1 MPHLV
6 SLINK
11 PLNVLMAGYNQFGE
25 VLNVG
30 SEGGVLPDLEVSFV
44 LWIEQVADSLAV
56 NLHVADLDIEGENR
70 GGLVPDAGEEL
81 LTQPRNDSHFLTKAH
96 HGVTLAGASLSVR
109 EEAGVVALKRMIQ
122 HLLPN
127 IIVNHLLRGKVA
139 VTLVKGP
146 VRVVE
151 GEWILLALHR
161 ENERESKTA
170 IFQEGWEGGGLKG
183 RRTKGPQLKRR
194 RGEGEGEEECGNPK
208 SKKDKKN
215 WQARH
220 LWTASDDGLL
230 LPDLNCN
237 LAVLLDFPVVEG
249 THPHCHLD

>member
-1 MPHLV
+1 VPHLV

-151 GEWILLALHR
+151 GKGILLALHR
-161 ENERESKTA
+161 ENERESETA
-170 IFQEGWEGGGLKG
+170 IFQEGWEGVGLKG
-183 RRTKGPQLKRR
+183 RRAKGPQLKRR
-194 RGEGEGEEECGNPK
+194 RRRREEEIRNPK
-208 SKKDKKN
+208 KIRRRIEVRD
-215 WQARH
+215 